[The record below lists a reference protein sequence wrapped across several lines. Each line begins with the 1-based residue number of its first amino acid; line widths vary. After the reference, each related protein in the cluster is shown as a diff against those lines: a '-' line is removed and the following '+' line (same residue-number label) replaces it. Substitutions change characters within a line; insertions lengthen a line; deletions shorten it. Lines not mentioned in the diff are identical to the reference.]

1 MDNKKI
7 NIVIFSSGN
16 QQETIS
22 KLANKLESKSCNC
35 ILWTDLFTRKNND
48 AKYALLPI
56 LLKKIPTFDFA
67 IILATPDDSVH
78 RFRNGVVE
86 TFHSMRDN
94 VIFEIGLCVMALGAN
109 RTMILQGEGVR
120 LFDDLIGIEGINNNE
135 SLLSASALGVKC
147 IEYKSIQD
155 FSCLCNNIMTY
166 IKHELQIFSP
176 VVIGAACSTAI
187 AYYNM
192 FVKRIIQCLN
202 NEGEN
207 KWTLMI
213 LVPLYIG
220 DKIFDDISAYYKKEG
235 FVKMTRTM
243 NSGRDLSFYYKEEN
257 GIFIVCDIPTSIG
270 ASYQMARDILSI
282 DAADLIDTNS
292 EKRFLMKE
300 ADMFY
305 LTLKKLLTNDLTSYN
320 KDIILDRMS

>member
-147 IEYKSIQD
+147 IEYKS
-155 FSCLCNNIMTY
+155 T
-166 IKHELQIFSP
+166 
-176 VVIGAACSTAI
+176 TAI

-235 FVKMTRTM
+235 FVKKTRTM

-282 DAADLIDTNS
+282 EAADLIDTNS

-305 LTLKKLLTNDLTSYN
+305 LTLKKLLTNDLSSYN